1 MIYKNRVRY
10 INIPIIVRVGVII
23 LELPEVNPEIVGYNT
38 KIES

>member
-10 INIPIIVRVGVII
+10 INIPVIVRVGVNI

-38 KIES
+38 KIER

>member
-10 INIPIIVRVGVII
+10 IKIPVIVRVGVII

-38 KIES
+38 KIER